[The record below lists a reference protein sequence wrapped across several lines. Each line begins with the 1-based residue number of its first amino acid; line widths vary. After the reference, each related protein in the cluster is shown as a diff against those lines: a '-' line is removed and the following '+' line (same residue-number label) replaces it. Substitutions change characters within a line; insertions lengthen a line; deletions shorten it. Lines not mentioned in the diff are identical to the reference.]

1 MAKRVLIVGGVAG
14 GASCAA
20 RLRRLDEKV
29 EIVMFERGAHISFA
43 NCGLPYYVGGEIK
56 KRDALLVQSVEKMK
70 SWFNIDTYVQT
81 EVVGIDAAKKIVTV
95 TDFTTGESR
104 NEPYDVLVLSPGAA
118 PYVPALEGLEA
129 AKDRLFTVRNVND
142 VDHLKGFIDAKKPQ
156 TAVIAGGGYIGLE
169 MAENLVRLGIK
180 VHLVQRPNQLMKSL
194 DIEMTAPLVDELRAH
209 GVEIH
214 LSNALDG
221 FENDG
226 RTVHL
231 KDGTVIDADFTI
243 LAIGV
248 RPDSK
253 LAKDAGFA
261 TTDRGAIIVDDQF
274 RVAGADD
281 VYAIGDAIQV
291 KDYIFGKDT
300 YVPLAGPANRMG
312 RMVADIICGQDKH
325 YKGTLSSSVCRV
337 FDTTCAAT
345 GKNVRQLNEMGIGDY
360 QCIHLYPANHATYY
374 PGASQ
379 MCLKV
384 IYAKADGKLYGAQAV
399 GRGAG
404 IEKTIDVIATAIR
417 GNLSV
422 YDLQDLELCYAPPF
436 GTAKAPVNFA
446 GYIAENIAN
455 GENYLTN
462 MDALDALV
470 ADGAVLLDVRT
481 DREIQKVPMPATHH
495 IPINVLRDRIDEL
508 PKDQPIYITCM
519 IGLRGHI
526 ACRMLQAHGYTA
538 INVAG
543 GAKLYHQFRHN

>member
-20 RLRRLDEKV
+20 RLRRLDEEI
-29 EIVMFERGAHISFA
+29 EIVMFERGEHISFA

-56 KRDALLVQSVEKMK
+56 KREALLVQSVEKMK
-70 SWFNIDTYVQT
+70 AWFNIDTYVQT
-81 EVVGIDAAKKIVTV
+81 EVVSINTEKKFVTV
-95 TDFTTGESR
+95 TDFTTGLSR
-104 NEPYDVLVLSPGAA
+104 NESYDALVLSPGAA
-118 PYVPALEGLEA
+118 PYVPALEGIEQ
-129 AKDRLFTVRNVND
+129 AKDRIFTIRNVAD
-142 VDHLKGFIDAKKPQ
+142 VDALKGFIDTTQPK

-169 MAENLVRLGIK
+169 MAENLVRQGIK
-180 VHLVQRPNQLMKSL
+180 VHLVQRPNQVMKSL
-194 DIEMTAPLVDELRAH
+194 DVEMTTPLSDELRAH
-209 GVEIH
+209 GVEVY
-214 LSNALDG
+214 LSNALAG
-221 FENDG
+221 FENEG
-226 RTVHL
+226 KTVRL

-253 LAKDAGFA
+253 LAKDVGFA
-261 TTDRGAIIVDDQF
+261 TADNGAIIVDDQF
-274 RVAGADD
+274 HVQGAAD
-281 VYAIGDAIQV
+281 VYAIGDAILV

-325 YKGTLSSSVCRV
+325 YKGTLSSSVARV
-337 FDTTCAAT
+337 FDMTCAAT
-345 GKNVRQLNEMGIGDY
+345 GKNARQLNEMGISDY

-384 IYAKADGKLYGAQAV
+384 IYSKEDGTLYGAQAV
-399 GRGAG
+399 GRGNG
-404 IEKTIDVIATAIR
+404 IEKTIDVVATAIR
-417 GNLSV
+417 GGLNV

-455 GENYLTN
+455 GEGYLTD

-470 ADGAVLLDVRT
+470 ADGAVLLDVRG
-481 DREIQKVPMPATHH
+481 DKEIQKVPMPSSHQ
-495 IPINVLRDRIDEL
+495 IPLPVLRDRINEL
-508 PKDQPIYITCM
+508 PKDQPIYVTCM
-519 IGLRGHI
+519 VGLRGHI

-543 GAKLYHQFRHN
+543 GAKLYHQCKHN

>member
-20 RLRRLDEKV
+20 RLRRLDENV

-43 NCGLPYYVGGEIK
+43 NCGLPYYIGGEIK

-70 SWFNIDTYVQT
+70 AWFNIDSHVQT
-81 EVVGIDAAKKIVTV
+81 EVVSIDTEKKFVTV
-95 TDFTTGESR
+95 TDFTTGTSR
-104 NEPYDVLVLSPGAA
+104 EEAYDVLVLSPGAA
-118 PYVPALEGLEA
+118 PFVPTLEGLDEA
-129 AKDRLFTVRNVND
+129 KERLFTVRNVQD
-142 VDHLKGFIDAKKPQ
+142 VDNIKGFIDANQPK

-169 MAENLVRLGIK
+169 MAENLVRQGIQ
-180 VHLVQRPNQLMKSL
+180 VHLVQRPNQLMKTL
-194 DIEMTAPLVDELRAH
+194 DVEMATPLTDELRAH
-209 GVEIH
+209 GVKVY
-214 LSNALDG
+214 LSNALAG

-226 RTVHL
+226 KTVRL
-231 KDGTVIDADFTI
+231 KDGTTIDADFTV

-261 TTDRGAIIVDDQF
+261 TAANGAIIVDDQF
-274 RVAGADD
+274 HVQGADD

-291 KDYIFGKDT
+291 KDYIFGQDA

-325 YKGTLSSSVCRV
+325 YKGTLSSAVARV
-337 FDTTCAAT
+337 FDMTCAAT
-345 GKNVRQLNEMGIGDY
+345 GKNVRQLNEMGINDY
-360 QCIHLYPANHATYY
+360 QAIHLYPANHATYY

-384 IYAKADGKLYGAQAV
+384 IYSKEDGTLYGAQAV
-399 GRGAG
+399 GHGSG
-404 IEKTIDVIATAIR
+404 IEKTIDVVATAIR
-417 GNLSV
+417 GSLSV

-455 GENYLTN
+455 GEGYLTD

-470 ADGAVLLDVRT
+470 ADGAVLLDVRG
-481 DREIQKVPMPATHH
+481 DKEIQKVPMPSTHQ
-495 IPINVLRDRIDEL
+495 IPLPVLRDRISEL
-508 PKDQPIYITCM
+508 PKDQPIYVTCM
-519 IGLRGHI
+519 VGLRGHI

-543 GAKLYHQFRHN
+543 GAKFYHQCKCK